1 MTRILQPLDVSLN
14 KPFKDL
20 LREMYVQACIKAQKN
35 IEKIKRE
42 VIIEWI
48 KEAWCNKNS
57 MNEEVIKKSFLVT
70 GISNKEDGSED
81 DIFEDYQ
88 KLNEFIVEDDVD
100 LNLEEL
106 EDISFSN
113 NEEKIK

>member
-1 MTRILQPLDVSLN
+1 
-14 KPFKDL
+14 
-20 LREMYVQACIKAQKN
+20 MYVQACVKAKKN

-48 KEAWCNKNS
+48 CEAWYNKNS
-57 MNEEVIKKSFLVT
+57 INEEVIKKSFLVT

-81 DIFEDYQ
+81 DFFEGYQ

-100 LNLEEL
+100 LNIEDL
-106 EDISFSN
+106 EDINSAS
-113 NEEKIK
+113 EDEKIK